1 MTVFIGKAALILSGG
16 AAVNFDWT
24 ILHWIQNTLVCPAMD
39 FLMPKITLLGN
50 GGAVWILAAVDLLA
64 TKKYRKYGAFLLAG
78 LAIGVLIGNLTL
90 KPLVARP
97 RPCWLDE
104 SVQLLIANPTDYSFP
119 SGHTLSSVIGATV
132 LTKANRKFGLAAIP
146 LAALIAFSRLYLYV
160 HFPTDILAAAVLGVG
175 IGLVTCTIG
184 DKLWT
189 ALAKKGVFLNTR

>member
-1 MTVFIGKAALILSGG
+1 M
-16 AAVNFDWT
+16 NFDWT

-50 GGAVWILAAVDLLA
+50 GGAVWILVSGVLLA
-64 TKKYRKYGAFLLAG
+64 TKKYRKHGAFLLAG

-90 KPLVARP
+90 KPLIARP

-132 LTKANRKFGLAAIP
+132 LTKANRKFGFAAIP

-160 HFPTDILAAAVLGVG
+160 HFPTDILAAAVLGVA
-175 IGLVTCTIG
+175 IGLVVCMIG

-189 ALAKKGVFLNTR
+189 ALAKKGAFLRAR